1 MKKLLFSLAAI
12 ATLVGCD
19 EKTDDPI
26 VYDITLE
33 PAAVTLFAGDTH
45 TLKAEITPA
54 TNMSLIWTSSDDSI
68 AKVAD
73 GVIVAIAAGNATVTA
88 ALNCADGYFEST
100 CEVSVID
107 VPTVTLDIMS
117 AVIGTGDTKTVTAT
131 VVPALGGGISLDW
144 KSSDTSVAKVSD
156 GVITAVAAGNATVT
170 ASVTIEGRTF
180 GESCAV
186 TVQNP
191 VITFD
196 KTTASLATGK
206 MMTIETT
213 VTPATERALVWESS
227 DTSVATVADGVIT
240 GVAEGTATITAKLTA
255 GDKTFEGKCELTVKQ
270 GYEIGQ
276 IIDFD
281 GVKGIVFWLTDGDTA
296 GKAVSL
302 DESGYITWAISPYHA
317 INLYA
322 QSEDDGE
329 ANTEKIKESE
339 PSFAHYPA
347 AKWCVDHGKG
357 WYMPAINEG
366 IEWIKI
372 KDTLNPIIS
381 KNGGNTMGGTGTY
394 YWTSTES
401 ENGEGMIVMV
411 FHYSTTGSFS
421 DPEGG
426 WKDEDREDY
435 LNVVRAVHKF

>member
-12 ATLVGCD
+12 AALVGCD

-68 AKVAD
+68 VKVAD

-144 KSSDTSVAKVSD
+144 KSSDTSVA
-156 GVITAVAAGNATVT
+156 
-170 ASVTIEGRTF
+170 
-180 GESCAV
+180 
-186 TVQNP
+186 
-191 VITFD
+191 
-196 KTTASLATGK
+196 
-206 MMTIETT
+206 
-213 VTPATERALVWESS
+213 
-227 DTSVATVADGVIT
+227 TVADGTIT
-240 GVAEGTATITAKLTA
+240 GVAEGTATITAKLSA

-302 DESGYITWAISPYHA
+302 DESGAILWATTELNCNA
-317 INLYA
+317 G
-322 QSEDDGE
+322 SEDDGE
-329 ANTEKIKESE
+329 ENTERIKEVGLQ
-339 PSFAHYPA
+339 FHPA
-347 AKWCVDHGKG
+347 AKWCTDLGSG

-366 IEWIKI
+366 IAWVTKAGILNPTITANGGKAI
-372 KDTLNPIIS
+372 KDSAYDWYWSSTEGEHSPEAEAICFY
-381 KNGGNTMGGTGTY
+381 GGTSSGHSY
-394 YWTSTES
+394 GDFKKY
-401 ENGEGMIVMV
+401 
-411 FHYSTTGSFS
+411 
-421 DPEGG
+421 PEA
-426 WKDEDREDY
+426 D
-435 LNVVRAVHKF
+435 NFVRAVHKF

>member
-26 VYDITLE
+26 VYDVTLE

-54 TNMSLIWTSSDDSI
+54 TNMSLIWTSSDE
-68 AKVAD
+68 
-73 GVIVAIAAGNATVTA
+73 AIAEVDDAGTVTAVSAGKATVTA

-107 VPTVTLDIMS
+107 IPTVTLDTMS

-131 VVPALGGGISLDW
+131 VVPALGEGISLDW
-144 KSSDTSVAKVSD
+144 KSSDTSIATVAD

-180 GESCAV
+180 GENCAV

-206 MMTIETT
+206 TMTIEASVAPT
-213 VTPATERALVWESS
+213 TERALIWESS
-227 DTSVATVADGVIT
+227 DTSVATVADGTVT
-240 GVAEGTATITAKLTA
+240 GVAEGTATITAKLSA

-302 DESGYITWAISPYHA
+302 NESGAVLWATTELNCNA
-317 INLYA
+317 G
-322 QSEDDGE
+322 SEDDGE
-329 ANTEKIKESE
+329 ENTERIKEVGLQ
-339 PSFAHYPA
+339 FHPA
-347 AKWCVDHGKG
+347 AKWCTDLGNG

-366 IEWIKI
+366 IAWVTKAGILNPTITANGGKAI
-372 KDTLNPIIS
+372 KDSDYDWYWSSTEGEHSPEAEAICFY
-381 KNGGNTMGGTGTY
+381 GGTSSGHSY
-394 YWTSTES
+394 GDFK
-401 ENGEGMIVMV
+401 N
-411 FHYSTTGSFS
+411 H
-421 DPEGG
+421 PEA
-426 WKDEDREDY
+426 D
-435 LNVVRAVHKF
+435 NFVRAVHKF